1 VYLYL
6 LVGLVLFALSVGVAY
21 PGAKSLGW
29 IGVSLFGVL
38 FTATVSLGLTTKGPR
53 RHQSLPSPH
62 ITSNPKQASDFP
74 LKEVTASSSF
84 SSSSPLEIQIPSIGP
99 FRSTTFILVF
109 LLELAGLIALLA
121 VCGENAYVGRISSA
135 CGPGTPAM
143 PWSTEFPVPMDI
155 VRNAGGLGVVE
166 VVISLPEGVGGALNG
181 GLLTSTVVG
190 DISATAEGLLLTTT
204 VVVSAR

>member
-1 VYLYL
+1 
-6 LVGLVLFALSVGVAY
+6 
-21 PGAKSLGW
+21 
-29 IGVSLFGVL
+29 
-38 FTATVSLGLTTKGPR
+38 
-53 RHQSLPSPH
+53 
-62 ITSNPKQASDFP
+62 
-74 LKEVTASSSF
+74 
-84 SSSSPLEIQIPSIGP
+84 
-99 FRSTTFILVF
+99 
-109 LLELAGLIALLA
+109 
-121 VCGENAYVGRISSA
+121 
-135 CGPGTPAM
+135 M